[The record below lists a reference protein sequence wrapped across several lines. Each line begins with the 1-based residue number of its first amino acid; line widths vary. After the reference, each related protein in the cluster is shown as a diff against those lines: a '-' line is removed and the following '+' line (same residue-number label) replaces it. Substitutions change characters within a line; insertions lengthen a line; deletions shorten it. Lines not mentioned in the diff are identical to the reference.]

1 MIRKLRRK
9 FVLINMLFVSAVL
22 LAVFAVLCLSTYRQ
36 IRTDTDE
43 ALSRALT
50 MDAAGNKNPP
60 ILSWGIGSRTSTRR
74 SCRFSVSGWMRT
86 ARPPTSMGKR

>member
-36 IRTDTDE
+36 IRTDSDE
-43 ALSRALT
+43 ALTDVYKRQVFAASPVRRRKDGGT
-50 MDAAGNKNPP
+50 DAFPGD
-60 ILSWGIGSRTSTRR
+60 L
-74 SCRFSVSGWMRT
+74 
-86 ARPPTSMGKR
+86 

>member
-36 IRTDTDE
+36 IRTDSDE
-43 ALSRALT
+43 ALTRALA
-50 MDAAGNKNPP
+50 MGYR
-60 ILSWGIGSRTSTRR
+60 WGQSPAP
-74 SCRFSVSGWMRT
+74 F
-86 ARPPTSMGKR
+86 

>member
-36 IRTDTDE
+36 IRTDSDE
-43 ALSRALT
+43 ALTRALA
-50 MDAAGNKNPP
+50 M
-60 ILSWGIGSRTSTRR
+60 LSLIHI
-74 SCRFSVSGWMRT
+74 
-86 ARPPTSMGKR
+86 